1 MIKNDR
7 QEQILE
13 IIKKNKYASVQ
24 QLAQLTYASLPTI
37 RRDLNYLSQNGY
49 ISRSHGGAAI
59 ISPSSVPPVNYRIE
73 YAQNQKKAISKKAAT
88 FIRDGM
94 VIFIDESTSASYLI
108 SELTKFKNITVITNG
123 FVAIN
128 LLKEANVNF
137 FCVGGEIC
145 SDCFAGSYAENF
157 IRNFN
162 ADICFFSASSVSE
175 DGKIAENDK
184 FACSLK
190 KTMLEYSKKKV
201 LLVDD
206 TKLNRY
212 AIYNVANIE
221 NINCTVTTIPKEKF
235 TCSSERII
243 TIQQK

>member
-13 IIKKNKYASVQ
+13 IIKKDKYASVQ
-24 QLAQLTYASLPTI
+24 KLAKLTYASLPTI
-37 RRDLNYLSQNGY
+37 RRDLDYLSQNGY

-59 ISPSSVPPVNYRIE
+59 ISPSSVTPVDYRIK
-73 YAQNQKKAISKKAAT
+73 YAQDQKKTISKKAAA

-128 LLKEANVNF
+128 LLKEANINF
-137 FCVGGEIC
+137 FCIGGEMC
-145 SDCFAGSYAENF
+145 GECFAGSYAENF
-157 IRNFN
+157 VRNFN
-162 ADICFFSASSVSE
+162 ADICFFSATSVSE
-175 DGKIAENDK
+175 DGKIADNDK

-201 LLVDD
+201 FLVDD
-206 TKLNRY
+206 TKLNLY
-212 AIYNVANIE
+212 AIYNVSNIE

-235 TCSSERII
+235 TCSSERIL